1 MPDAP
6 TPPSV
11 RLWRSINLP
20 RPQSVRKVP
29 RVWRIQ
35 NLVLPKSWSG
45 ITHVLASLDEQ
56 TQKQQPARSLTDV
69 GTFLAGGAAAL
80 LPGEGNEARSRALK
94 MKRSVGPPGL
104 SRAASRGEAFSSK
117 CMGDLHKSLYTLR
130 PSSWAAELP
139 GDSFSSCTY
148 ATRLCLSPT
157 SACCN
162 ASLPCAPQHSLH

>member
-1 MPDAP
+1 M
-6 TPPSV
+6 
-11 RLWRSINLP
+11 
-20 RPQSVRKVP
+20 
-29 RVWRIQ
+29 
-35 NLVLPKSWSG
+35 LPKSWSG
-45 ITHVLASLDEQ
+45 NTHVLASLDEQ

-148 ATRLCLSPT
+148 ATRLSQPYLSLLQCELALRSAAFAALSSLATIVDRVDT
-157 SACCN
+157 SAQPDRPVNCF
-162 ASLPCAPQHSLH
+162 L